1 MAAITSTSNEEVK
14 DGVQNGNFRVV
25 FFTPELLLEHKRW
38 RHLLQKEH
46 YMIRLKGFIVDEA
59 HTVSVK

>member
-14 DGVQNGNFRVV
+14 DGVKNGNFRVV
-25 FFTPELLLEHKRW
+25 FFTPELLLERKRW

-46 YMIRLKGFIVDEA
+46 YMKRLRGFIVDEA
-59 HTVSVK
+59 HTVKK

>member
-14 DGVQNGNFRVV
+14 DGVKNGNFRLV
-25 FFTPELLLEHKRW
+25 FFTPELLLERKRW

-46 YMIRLKGFIVDEA
+46 YMKRLKGFIVDEA
-59 HTVSVK
+59 HTVKKW

>member
-14 DGVQNGNFRVV
+14 DGVKNGNFRVV
-25 FFTPELLLEHKRW
+25 FFTPELLLECKRW

-46 YMIRLKGFIVDEA
+46 YMKRLKGFIVDEA
-59 HTVSVK
+59 HTVKKW

>member
-14 DGVQNGNFRVV
+14 DGVKNGNFRVV

-46 YMIRLKGFIVDEA
+46 YMKRLKGFIVDEA
-59 HTVSVK
+59 HTVKKW

>member
-14 DGVQNGNFRVV
+14 DGVKNGNFRLV
-25 FFTPELLLEHKRW
+25 FFTPELLLERKRW

-46 YMIRLKGFIVDEA
+46 YMKRLKGFIVYEA
-59 HTVSVK
+59 HTVKKW

>member
-14 DGVQNGNFRVV
+14 DGVKNGNFRVV
-25 FFTPELLLEHKRW
+25 FFTPELLLERKRW

-46 YMIRLKGFIVDEA
+46 YMKRLKGFIVDEA
-59 HTVSVK
+59 HTVKKW

>member
-14 DGVQNGNFRVV
+14 DGVKNGNFRVV
-25 FFTPELLLEHKRW
+25 FFTPELLLERKRW

-46 YMIRLKGFIVDEA
+46 YMKRLKCFIVDEA
-59 HTVSVK
+59 HTVKKW